1 MAGLVSAS
9 FKQGKETMK
18 ILILQDTVANKQRV
32 HAGDIVEVE
41 QTEGNILIG
50 YGKASVS
57 DGKKKEKKET
67 NRSVG
72 LENSDKP
79 APKKR
84 SKSK

>member
-1 MAGLVSAS
+1 
-9 FKQGKETMK
+9 MK

-32 HAGDIVEVE
+32 QAGDVVEVD
-41 QTEGNILIG
+41 QSEGNILIG

-72 LENSDKP
+72 LEVSETPK
-79 APKKR
+79 PKKR
-84 SKSK
+84 SKAK